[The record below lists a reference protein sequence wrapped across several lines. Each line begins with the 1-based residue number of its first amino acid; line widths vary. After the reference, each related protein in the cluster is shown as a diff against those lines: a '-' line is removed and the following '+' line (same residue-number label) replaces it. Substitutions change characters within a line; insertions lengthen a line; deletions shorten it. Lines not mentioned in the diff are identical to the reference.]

1 MSNVYKAMGR
11 IVDYAIAYLDI
22 VPDTAASDED
32 VAAVCKMLDA
42 WSALAPDWSR
52 APEWAQWYAVDKIG
66 ATFFA
71 TEPYADEEECCW
83 SFLNDGNQPEPIE
96 IDVVILPDHIDWR
109 DCKWQRPEV
118 AA

>member
-1 MSNVYKAMGR
+1 MNIYEAMR
-11 IVDYAIAYLDI
+11 RVLEYAIGYLDI
-22 VPDTAASDED
+22 VPNAAYDNPDIIAIDRMIAEYD
-32 VAAVCKMLDA
+32 
-42 WSALAPDWSR
+42 ALAPDWSR

-83 SFLNDGNQPEPIE
+83 FFSNDGNQPEPIE

-109 DCKWQRPEV
+109 DCKWHRPEV
-118 AA
+118 TK